1 MTSLHLSTKIP
12 WRRDRLPTPVFMRFP
27 HGSDGKEPA
36 CNVGDLG
43 SIPGLGRSPQG
54 GHGNP
59 LQHSCLENPRT
70 EEPGRLLSI
79 WSWRVG
85 HIRVTKHCTESSPY
99 HPLPIEW
106 ILSGGIAQASLPPSA
121 VFKPDGLL
129 SLSCSYILC
138 CLFVGAT
145 FLFFNSGCP
154 ARLPTAAR
162 TALWQVKAAESQG
175 WGVCHK
181 TISGEEKNLLIKV

>member
-12 WRRDRLPTPVFMRFP
+12 WRRDRLPAPVFMGFP
-27 HGSDGKEPA
+27 RGSDGKEAA

-54 GHGNP
+54 GHENP
-59 LQHSCLENPRT
+59 LQHSCLENPWT

-85 HIRVTKHCTESSPY
+85 HIQVTKHCTESSPY
-99 HPLPIEW
+99 HPLPIQW

-121 VFKPDGLL
+121 VFKPDGS
-129 SLSCSYILC
+129 SLFPGSYILC

-154 ARLPTAAR
+154 ARLATAAR
-162 TALWQVKAAESQG
+162 TASWQVKAAESGVRCLSQNSL
-175 WGVCHK
+175 WGRRK
-181 TISGEEKNLLIKV
+181 TLD